1 MPQIKAITDEML
13 ERAGKIRGSGEELG
27 ASHDGVLSVMQNMGA
42 DFSGKLPTAMLEL
55 MLSQKDKYAAVGEAI
70 KDYGD
75 FVEHAANTY
84 EWTDKEI
91 ARWAEK
97 LGKDGARLIEV
108 IRPEPPDD
116 KPKDF
121 SAGFEPWI

>member
-13 ERAGKIRGSGEELG
+13 ERAGKIRTSGQELS
-27 ASHDGVLSVMQNMGA
+27 ANQDDVLGIMGDLGA

-55 MLSQKDKYAAVGEAI
+55 MLSQKEKYAAVNEAI

-75 FVEHAANTY
+75 FVEHAAHTY

-97 LGKDGARLIEV
+97 LGKGDLG
-108 IRPEPPDD
+108 
-116 KPKDF
+116 
-121 SAGFEPWI
+121 

>member
-13 ERAGKIRGSGEELG
+13 EMAGKIRAGGEAVN
-27 ASHDGVLSVMQNMGA
+27 ASQNSVIGIMRNMGA

-55 MLSQKDKYAAVGEAI
+55 MLSQKDKYAAVHEAI

-75 FVEHAANTY
+75 FTEHAANTY

-97 LGKDGARLIEV
+97 LGKGISGGPAPTPYEM
-108 IRPEPPDD
+108 
-116 KPKDF
+116 
-121 SAGFEPWI
+121 GFADPA

>member
-13 ERAGKIRGSGEELG
+13 EMAGKIHEGKEAISASQNSVLG
-27 ASHDGVLSVMQNMGA
+27 IMQNLGA

-55 MLSQKDKYAAVGEAI
+55 MLAQKDKYAAVCEAI

-75 FVEHAANTY
+75 FVEHAAQTY

-97 LGKDGARLIEV
+97 LGKGDLGGPAPPRQGPIPYV
-108 IRPEPPDD
+108 RTFDEP
-116 KPKDF
+116 
-121 SAGFEPWI
+121 A

>member
-1 MPQIKAITDEML
+1 MPQIKAITEEML
-13 ERAGKIRGSGEELG
+13 ERAGKIIGSGEELS
-27 ASHDGVLSVMQNMGA
+27 ASQEAVLGIMGNLGA

-55 MLSQKDKYAAVGEAI
+55 MLSQKDKYAAVNEAV

-97 LGKDGARLIEV
+97 LGKGDFG
-108 IRPEPPDD
+108 RPAPPRPIPII
-116 KPKDF
+116 KP
-121 SAGFEPWI
+121 S